1 MTMDVGPQSKAA
13 VTSGAGAPAGSSPKA
28 SRQRNMILVGI
39 GLGLVLRVLRDPRF
53 YTYVITAV
61 ILVVTGGKAAKEN
74 QSRSFERLIEWNK
87 RQTQRVE
94 DKVKEATHDVK
105 EALPG

>member
-13 VTSGAGAPAGSSPKA
+13 MPSGGSGSSKKA
-28 SRQRNMILVGI
+28 DRRRNMILLGI

-53 YTYVITAV
+53 YTYAITAI
-61 ILVVTGGKAAKEN
+61 ILLVTGGKAAKEN
-74 QSRSFERLIEWNK
+74 QSRSIERLVEWNK

-94 DKVKEATHDVK
+94 HKVKETAQGVK
-105 EALPG
+105 E

>member
-28 SRQRNMILVGI
+28 SRQRNMILLGI

-53 YTYVITAV
+53 YTYAITAV
-61 ILVVTGGKAAKEN
+61 ILVVTGGKAAKAN
-74 QSRSFERLIEWNK
+74 QSRSIERLVEWNK

-94 DKVKEATHDVK
+94 HKVKETAQGVK

>member
-53 YTYVITAV
+53 YTYAITAI
-61 ILVVTGGKAAKEN
+61 ILLVTGGKAAKEN
-74 QSRSFERLIEWNK
+74 QSRSIDRLVEWNK

-94 DKVKEATHDVK
+94 HKVKEATRDVK

>member
-13 VTSGAGAPAGSSPKA
+13 VTSRAGAPAGSSPKA

>member
-61 ILVVTGGKAAKEN
+61 ILLVTGGKAAKEN
-74 QSRSFERLIEWNK
+74 QSRSIERLVEWNK